1 MNMYSHKHIFAR
13 IALVTAII
21 GITCL
26 AVIPGTT
33 SLPSAGNDKI
43 NHILAFFL
51 LSLLVDCSFPAV
63 KFNYVKMLSLL
74 GYGLTIELIQ
84 LFISSRSFSLYDLL
98 ADAVAVFGYIVTRE
112 LLLFSIKKILSPKRT
127 DKIIA

>member
-1 MNMYSHKHIFAR
+1 MNIYRHNHIFAR

-26 AVIPGTT
+26 AVMPGTT

-51 LSLLVDCSFPAV
+51 LSLLVDCSFPAA
-63 KFNYVKMLSLL
+63 KFNYVKILSML
-74 GYGLTIELIQ
+74 GYGLVIELIQ
-84 LFISSRSFSLYDLL
+84 LFIPSRSFSLYDLL
-98 ADAVAVFGYIVTRE
+98 ADAVAVLGYIVFRE
-112 LLLFSIKKILSPKRT
+112 LLLFIIKKIRIPKQT